1 MELPL
6 TLGKSSEETLQAQ
19 IFEQIRRLILQGHL
33 KPGMSLP
40 PTRQL
45 SQQFAVSRNTVTIAY
60 DRLISEGYLEAR
72 GRAGTFVS
80 KDLPGNLPAQQSFSG
95 DCLSVG
101 ELRPQSSSPI
111 LCFAGYPPHYG
122 RRDTRRPLFDFW
134 VGRSDPSTFPVTLWR
149 SIMLRK
155 LGVAGCNLTE
165 YGDPAGLPE
174 LRTAIANLVGRSRG
188 MQVTAEQVIITS
200 GSQDGLNLICR
211 LVDRER
217 VPFFIEDPCFQ
228 GAAFL
233 FQSIGA
239 DLHPVP
245 VDAYGLVV
253 DQLPRDRSGLLF
265 VTPSH
270 QYPTGATLPLDRRI
284 ELLRWAEATNS
295 IIIEDDYDS
304 DFRYDG
310 PPLTALAGL
319 DGGRRVLYLGTFSKS
334 LGAGLRLGFAI
345 VPTANVATARVMKS
359 QMNQGQPWLE
369 QAVLAEFLESGL
381 YDRHLRRTRK
391 LYKNKRDCLRACL
404 EKNFGAANISGAD
417 GGLHVVWRLPNGTP
431 SADVIERHA
440 LIKGVGVYA
449 LHSGGAYSFDRE
461 KAESWGRSDSL
472 VLGYSAMSEQ
482 DIECAIDRLRR
493 VIEELRQEGADELTH
508 EVVVQ
513 T

>member
-6 TLGKSSEETLQAQ
+6 ALGKSSEETLQAQ
-19 IFEQIRRLILQGHL
+19 IFEQIRRLILQGYL
-33 KPGMSLP
+33 RPGMSLP

-45 SQQFAVSRNTVTIAY
+45 SEKVAVSRNTVTLAY

-80 KDLPGNLPAQQSFSG
+80 RDLPSNLTGPEEASRKYLGAGDLRQQI
-95 DCLSVG
+95 
-101 ELRPQSSSPI
+101 SSPL
-111 LCFAGYPPHYG
+111 LCFAGYSPLHG
-122 RRDTRRPLFDFW
+122 RDARRPSLDFW
-134 VGRSDPSTFPVTLWR
+134 VGRSDPSTFPVAIWR

-155 LGVAGCNLTE
+155 LSIAGSNLTE

-188 MQVTAEQVIITS
+188 MRVTAEQVIITS

-217 VPFFIEDPCFQ
+217 IPFFIEDPCFQ
-228 GAAFL
+228 GAASL
-233 FQSIGA
+233 FQSIGSH
-239 DLHPVP
+239 LHPIP
-245 VDAYGLVV
+245 VDAHGLVV
-253 DQLPRDRSGLLF
+253 DQLPRDRGGLLF

-270 QYPTGATLPLDRRI
+270 QYPTGATLTLDRRI
-284 ELLRWAEATNS
+284 QLLRWAEATNS

-304 DFRYDG
+304 DFRYNG

-319 DGGRRVLYLGTFSKS
+319 DEGHRVLYLGTFSKS

-345 VPTANVATARVMKS
+345 VPANNAASARLLKS

-391 LYKNKRDCLRACL
+391 LYKSKRDCLQACL
-404 EKNFGAANISGAD
+404 EKNFGPVDISGAD
-417 GGLHVVWRLPNGTP
+417 GGLHIVWRFPAGMP
-431 SADVIERHA
+431 SADIIEQRA
-440 LIKGVGVYA
+440 LAKGVGVYT
-449 LHSGGAYSFDRE
+449 LHSGGAYSFDRNRE
-461 KAESWGRSDSL
+461 GSVEGDSL

-482 DIECAIDRLRR
+482 DIERAVETLR
-493 VIEELRQEGADELTH
+493 VTVDELVN
-508 EVVVQ
+508 EAKLFSSQ
-513 T
+513 LPANSDA